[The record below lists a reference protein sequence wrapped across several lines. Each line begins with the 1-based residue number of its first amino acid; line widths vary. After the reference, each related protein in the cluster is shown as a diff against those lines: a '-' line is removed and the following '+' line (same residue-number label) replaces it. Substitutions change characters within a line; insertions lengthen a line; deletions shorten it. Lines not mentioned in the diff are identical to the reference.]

1 MVEFYHYLFYKSY
14 LWQVKV
20 MKEID
25 YPIYSA
31 VIMITFILSLNY
43 SMIYE
48 FVSYFI
54 YHNRWTWEYPWV
66 YYFPLGALFVL
77 NYWYF
82 SKNARWQSV
91 VKWGDKM
98 PRIEKRRKNIYYWVY
113 IVISL
118 LLFAVEFYITTE
130 NVFRLYPDHFTLPN
144 NIHFITK

>member
-82 SKNARWQSV
+82 SKNSRWKSV
-91 VKWGDKM
+91 VKWGNEM
-98 PRIEKRRKNIYYWVY
+98 PRIEKRGRNIYYLIY
-113 IVISL
+113 IV
-118 LLFAVEFYITTE
+118 
-130 NVFRLYPDHFTLPN
+130 FTILAMVSVAYARMN
-144 NIHFITK
+144 NILRY

>member
-77 NYWYF
+77 NYIQAYLSLFLIYLRSFYLKF
-82 SKNARWQSV
+82 SSF
-91 VKWGDKM
+91 
-98 PRIEKRRKNIYYWVY
+98 
-113 IVISL
+113 
-118 LLFAVEFYITTE
+118 LFKKT
-130 NVFRLYPDHFTLPN
+130 
-144 NIHFITK
+144 IH

>member
-77 NYWYF
+77 NY
-82 SKNARWQSV
+82 SKNSRWKSV
-91 VKWGDKM
+91 VKWGNEM
-98 PRIEKRRKNIYYWVY
+98 PRIEKRGRNIYYWIY
-113 IVISL
+113 IV
-118 LLFAVEFYITTE
+118 
-130 NVFRLYPDHFTLPN
+130 FTILAMVSVAYARMN
-144 NIHFITK
+144 NILRY